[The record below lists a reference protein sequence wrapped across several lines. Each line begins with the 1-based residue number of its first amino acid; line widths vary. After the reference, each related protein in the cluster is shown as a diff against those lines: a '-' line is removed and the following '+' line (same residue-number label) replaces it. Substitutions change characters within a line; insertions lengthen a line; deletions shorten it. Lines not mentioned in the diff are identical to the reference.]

1 MRLDVEFGEVW
12 SGMVMWA
19 VKCSGVLSWKIESLD
34 LLGSLKIRGRLSMGL
49 FWWLIPDLQ
58 LWMLIIVH
66 PPIKNRLSAVTGG
79 QNKSAKDRYIS
90 KLPRMKAQ
98 NHLRSA
104 ADYSEK

>member
-1 MRLDVEFGEVW
+1 MCGFSNFVFAPLSSQARYQNTAWQSQPVPERKRRIGYLHQRFD
-12 SGMVMWA
+12 A
-19 VKCSGVLSWKIESLD
+19 VLC
-34 LLGSLKIRGRLSMGL
+34 
-49 FWWLIPDLQ
+49 

>member
-1 MRLDVEFGEVW
+1 MWLDVEFGEVW

-58 LWMLIIVH
+58 LWMLIIVYH
-66 PPIKNRLSAVTGG
+66 QTSIEEIINRLLINGC
-79 QNKSAKDRYIS
+79 K
-90 KLPRMKAQ
+90 KLAQ
-98 NHLRSA
+98 LYPSLSHQ
-104 ADYSEK
+104 